1 MQGGVSTA
9 SFDNTAQ
16 EVSAIVDIYN
26 REEPSTALEI
36 VESLPS
42 FDVVL
47 SEALAVIANNTAQRL
62 GVTDDL
68 AAYLNTENTVLSDYS
83 MIVNVTL
90 LHTLG
95 RTGNQLLASAVESGD
110 MSAALSDALALDI
123 VAGNTLGDSVAVP
136 VMDAPAPAMVV
147 VPVEATPIRP
157 GNAAVSASASSV
169 FMALAGIV
177 CLSAFML

>member
-1 MQGGVSTA
+1 
-9 SFDNTAQ
+9 
-16 EVSAIVDIYN
+16 
-26 REEPSTALEI
+26 
-36 VESLPS
+36 
-42 FDVVL
+42 
-47 SEALAVIANNTAQRL
+47 
-62 GVTDDL
+62 
-68 AAYLNTENTVLSDYS
+68 